1 VSDAESSHATAAFK
15 VRGLHR
21 LLLAAALIATIAI
34 PFLLGGRNTL
44 SAAADITPGGYAGLL
59 GLILAS
65 WLARALK
72 LHLLLH
78 RLKIS
83 PTFARSLG
91 ISLATDLAFAAT
103 PAGVGG
109 FIAGIYYLRRAGA
122 STSGAATIMAMDQG
136 VDLVFFAIS
145 VPLAALA
152 LLGSGL
158 PPALIVTALAG
169 AALTTT
175 FLVTIWLSRRR
186 ISSFLAEP
194 NAMTAR
200 WPRIKKLQHSLRGF
214 VASSSAHVSLIFA
227 AGPKFLSWMLAL
239 TAIQWL
245 ARYAVLWLTLLV
257 LGHAITFALAFLL
270 QVVVLHAALWT
281 GIPAGGGGAELGLT
295 ATLAPW
301 VTPADTATALIVW
314 RAATLYTSL
323 LAGTIAIVALA
334 RASRRVAVAPV
345 IASGEHQ
352 L

>member
-1 VSDAESSHATAAFK
+1 VKDAESSRTAAAFK
-15 VRGLHR
+15 VRGLHH
-21 LLLAAALIATIAI
+21 LLLATALIATIAI
-34 PFLLGGRNTL
+34 PFLLGGRHTL
-44 SAAADITPGGYAGLL
+44 SAASSITLGGYAGLL
-59 GLILAS
+59 GLMLVS
-65 WLARALK
+65 WIARGLK
-72 LHLLLH
+72 LHLLLQ
-78 RLKIS
+78 RLKAS
-83 PTFARSLG
+83 PRFARSLG

-152 LLGSGL
+152 LLSSGL
-158 PPALIVTALAG
+158 PMALIVTALGG
-169 AALTTT
+169 AALTTA
-175 FLVTIWLSRRR
+175 FLVTIWVSRRR
-186 ISSFLAEP
+186 ISSFLAAP
-194 NAMTAR
+194 NRMTAR
-200 WPRIKKLQHSLRGF
+200 WPRLGKLQHSLRGF
-214 VASSSAHVSLIFA
+214 LASSSDHVSLIFE
-227 AGPKFLSWMLAL
+227 AGPGFLSWMLGL
-239 TAIQWL
+239 TALQWL
-245 ARYAVLWLTLLV
+245 ARYAVLWLTLLL
-257 LGHAITFALAFLL
+257 LGHAVSFALAFLL

-323 LAGTIAIVALA
+323 LAGAIAIVALA
-334 RASRRVAVAPV
+334 RASRRVAAAAVV
-345 IASGEHQ
+345 ASGEHH